1 MNVRICLTS
10 IQLQP
15 TWICD
20 DVVTGAE
27 TIDYFSVGKWKSIDR
42 SNKTDKH
49 LLLFLDSWSD
59 KSSDLYLYVMF
70 LFLFVIFFGIF
81 FLPFYLTIESAE
93 RQETEAETCNKGL
106 VSVMETQMLQ
116 LFTSRG
122 PLMGIFNFWH
132 FIDKKKKKR
141 INQK

>member
-27 TIDYFSVGKWKSIDR
+27 TIDYFSVGKWNRLIVRTKLTNTCCFSWTLGQTNQAICICM
-42 SNKTDKH
+42 SCFYFC
-49 LLLFLDSWSD
+49 LLF
-59 KSSDLYLYVMF
+59 F
-70 LFLFVIFFGIF
+70 LAFF

-132 FIDKKKKKR
+132 FID
-141 INQK
+141 

>member
-27 TIDYFSVGKWKSIDR
+27 TIDYFSVGKWNRLIVRTKLTNTCCFSWTLGQTNQAICICM
-42 SNKTDKH
+42 SCFYFC
-49 LLLFLDSWSD
+49 LLFFWHFFFA
-59 KSSDLYLYVMF
+59 F
-70 LFLFVIFFGIF
+70 LFDNWKC
-81 FLPFYLTIESAE
+81 
-93 RQETEAETCNKGL
+93 RETRNRGSNNGL

-132 FIDKKKKKR
+132 FID
-141 INQK
+141 